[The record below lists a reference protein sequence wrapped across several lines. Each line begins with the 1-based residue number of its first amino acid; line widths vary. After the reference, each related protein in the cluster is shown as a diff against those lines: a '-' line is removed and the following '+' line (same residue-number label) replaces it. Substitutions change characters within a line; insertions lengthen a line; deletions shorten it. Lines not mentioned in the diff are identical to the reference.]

1 MGEIARQGIVTNAD
15 NGRRTAKVK
24 FLDTGE
30 VSDWLFVLA
39 SPPFIPGYTGAQRT
53 EFESGGSGDAAFA
66 KHAHPLNILPWMPKV
81 NEQVLCLFDQTGN
94 GFVLGRVG

>member
-15 NGRRTAKVK
+15 NGKRTAKVQ

-39 SPPFIPGYTGAQRT
+39 SPPFIPGYAGAQRT
-53 EFESGGSGDAAFA
+53 EYESGGSGDASFA
-66 KHAHPLNILPWMPKV
+66 RHMHKLTILPWMPKV
-81 NEQVLCLFDQTGN
+81 NERVLCLFDQTGN